1 MVSPIVKIMQL
12 MTGTRVHC
20 KHTDII
26 YHMPLRDVGIGLAR
40 VGVGEDVLLHCE
52 LAVRYVEC
60 CPVTRTNRVSAP
72 DTQAH
77 YQMCQDGITA
87 RGD

>member
-1 MVSPIVKIMQL
+1 MVSPIAKSMQL
-12 MTGTRVHC
+12 MMGTRVHC

-26 YHMPLRDVGIGLAR
+26 YHMPLRDVGVGLAI

-60 CPVTRTNRVSAP
+60 CQATRTDRVSAP
-72 DTQAH
+72 DMQAH

-87 RGD
+87 CGV